1 MAIISIP
8 TSVAGVS
15 IPGTAVKGPLGALF
29 GNKYNFQILQY
40 PRDLASATRGH
51 TVEFSIN
58 EVKEMNYS
66 ETIDK
71 FNTTLN
77 AAQSDKNQS
86 VIEKGLNTLTA
97 ATETINSA
105 ISDTLKGV
113 NLSLNP
119 RQKSPVAAISLYIPD
134 TMAFTYDVSY
144 NDSIKLMDL
153 AGGAASAFIQNRGK
167 AWAEGAKSAKDV
179 SARQQKFDKAYSLAT
194 SAGAKNAGKLLMAT
208 QGLAVNPQQQL
219 LFEGITFRNYQLMFT
234 FTPYSQEEADQV
246 AKIVSLFKQHALP
259 EITSYAA
266 GMFFKVPSTFNLKF
280 MLNGK
285 ENKKI
290 NKVAESVLTT
300 VDVNYT
306 PNGWSTYSDG
316 SPVQTILTLNFRE
329 IELIDRTKIKEGY

>member
-15 IPGTAVKGPLGALF
+15 IPGAAVNGPLGALF

-51 TVEFSIN
+51 VIEFSIN
-58 EVKEMNYS
+58 EVKEVNYS
-66 ETIDK
+66 ETEKK
-71 FNTTLN
+71 FNTALN

-86 VIEKGLNTLTA
+86 ITEKGLNILTTATDTL
-97 ATETINSA
+97 NSA
-105 ISDTLKGV
+105 ISDTLANV

-119 RQKSPVAAISLYIPD
+119 RQKNTVAAIALYIPD
-134 TMAFTYDVSY
+134 TMAITYNIRY
-144 NDSIKLMDL
+144 NDSINLLDL
-153 AGGAASAFIQNRGK
+153 GLSAAGAATEAVAGGKRMVKMKKASA
-167 AWAEGAKSAKDV
+167 
-179 SARQQKFDKAYSLAT
+179 LAT
-194 SAGAKNAGKLLMAT
+194 SSGAKNAAKLLMAS

-219 LFEGITFRNYQLMFT
+219 LFESITFRDYQLMFT
-234 FTPYSQEEADQV
+234 FTPYSKEEADQV

-259 EITSYAA
+259 EITNYAA

-280 MLNGK
+280 LFNGK
-285 ENKKI
+285 ENEKI

-306 PNGWSTYSDG
+306 PNGWSSYSDG
-316 SPVQTILTLNFRE
+316 TPVQTILTLNFRE
-329 IELIDRTKIKEGY
+329 IELIDRAKAKKGY